1 MKNMSY
7 WNLILLFILIMMF
20 VISMSLVSLNT
31 SLNDVELRVDSLE
44 KAIILIPFIYGYRK
58 SI

>member
-20 VISMSLVSLNT
+20 VISMSLVLLSAT
-31 SLNDVELRVDSLE
+31 LNDVELRVDSLE
-44 KAIILIPFIYGYRK
+44 RAIILIPFIYGYRK

>member
-7 WNLILLFILIMMF
+7 WNLILLFVLIMMF
-20 VISMSLVSLNT
+20 VISMSLVLLNA

-44 KAIILIPFIYGYRK
+44 RSIILIPFIYGYRK

>member
-20 VISMSLVSLNT
+20 VISMSLVLLNA

>member
-20 VISMSLVSLNT
+20 VISMSLVLLNA

-58 SI
+58 SV

>member
-44 KAIILIPFIYGYRK
+44 RAIILIPFIYGYRK

>member
-7 WNLILLFILIMMF
+7 WNLILLFVLIMMF
-20 VISMSLVSLNT
+20 VISMSLVLLNA

>member
-7 WNLILLFILIMMF
+7 WNLILLFVLIMMF
-20 VISMSLVSLNT
+20 VISMSLVLLNA

-44 KAIILIPFIYGYRK
+44 RAIILIPFIYGYRK
-58 SI
+58 KF

>member
-20 VISMSLVSLNT
+20 VISMSLVSLNA
-31 SLNDVELRVDSLE
+31 SLNDVELKVDSLE
-44 KAIILIPFIYGYRK
+44 RAIILIPFIYGYRK
-58 SI
+58 KF